1 MTRFSVRWA
10 VPVLAGVALLAA
22 GCDSPPEAE
31 KKAADAAIAAAKSA
45 EADKYA
51 GPAYKAVTDLQRQAE
66 TFMGEKKYKEAK
78 AAYERT
84 KGLADDA
91 GKAAVT
97 GKAAMKTE
105 VEKGIAAAEAA
116 WAGLEKQAQA
126 AAKKMKPDMKK
137 AWEED
142 AKAAEGR
149 PEVGEGR
156 RRQVA
161 GRGQGQAR
169 HGAGLDREVVE
180 GAHRDGD
187 AGAQDAPGQ
196 DARSR
201 QEAVARPLTPRLA
214 ELRTGA
220 GRPRRL
226 HGSARD
232 QSTSRSTT
240 SVTSSSIAR
249 PRLPGRTVQ
258 PGCARIARTAA
269 STTRGTIAVLELA
282 EPRVAVQLAR
292 RSPPRTRSGDR
303 VSA

>member
-66 TFMGEKKYKEAK
+66 SFMGEKKYKEAK
-78 AAYERT
+78 AAYERA

-116 WAGLEKQAQA
+116 WTGLEKQAQA

-137 AWEED
+137 AWTDDDKAAQDSLKAAKDALATSPVE
-142 AKAAEGR
+142 AKAKLASVLASIEKWSKDLAAMAM
-149 PEVGEGR
+149 PAAA
-156 RRQVA
+156 A
-161 GRGQGQAR
+161 GKP
-169 HGAGLDREVVE
+169 AGK
-180 GAHRDGD
+180 GP
-187 AGAQDAPGQ
+187 AP
-196 DARSR
+196 AKK
-201 QEAVARPLTPRLA
+201 P
-214 ELRTGA
+214 
-220 GRPRRL
+220 
-226 HGSARD
+226 
-232 QSTSRSTT
+232 
-240 SVTSSSIAR
+240 
-249 PRLPGRTVQ
+249 
-258 PGCARIARTAA
+258 
-269 STTRGTIAVLELA
+269 
-282 EPRVAVQLAR
+282 
-292 RSPPRTRSGDR
+292 
-303 VSA
+303 

>member
-66 TFMGEKKYKEAK
+66 SFMGEKKYKEAK
-78 AAYERT
+78 AAYERA

-97 GKAAMKTE
+97 GKAAMTAE

-116 WAGLEKQAQA
+116 WAGLEKQVQ
-126 AAKKMKPDMKK
+126 AAKKLKPEVQK
-137 AWEED
+137 AWD
-142 AKAAEGR
+142 GGREGGKGR
-149 PEVGEGR
+149 TEGGEGR
-156 RRQVA
+156 GRQGA

-180 GAHRDGD
+180 GADRCRD
-187 AGAQDAPGQ
+187 AGGEDAPGQ
-196 DARSR
+196 GARSR
-201 QEAVARPLTPRLA
+201 QEAVARL
-214 ELRTGA
+214 
-220 GRPRRL
+220 
-226 HGSARD
+226 
-232 QSTSRSTT
+232 
-240 SVTSSSIAR
+240 
-249 PRLPGRTVQ
+249 
-258 PGCARIARTAA
+258 
-269 STTRGTIAVLELA
+269 
-282 EPRVAVQLAR
+282 
-292 RSPPRTRSGDR
+292 
-303 VSA
+303 